1 MNPKVEISLVIF
13 DWMLTA
19 VFPYQAAA
27 ATDRA

>member
-1 MNPKVEISLVIF
+1 MNPQVELSLVIF

-19 VFPYQAAA
+19 VFPYQAV